1 MNQIARLAGKESF
14 ILTCI
19 ELFNWGGFHG
29 LHQAAIH
36 QEGTAVIGP
45 TGSGKTTLVDAL
57 MTLLCASPRY
67 NLASTGGHESDR
79 DLISYVRGVSGPG
92 DGGEGQSHIARPGK
106 TVTGIAATLER
117 EGQQV
122 RLGTLLW
129 FDSTSSS
136 VTDMK
141 RLWLF
146 SDSPGQTLEH
156 WLNVYHEGGTRSLRQ
171 MEKED
176 TGIWTYPN
184 KKQYLARLRDFF
196 EVGENAFTLLNR
208 AAGLKQLNSIDE
220 IFRELVLDDHSA
232 FDRATEVAN
241 SFDGLT
247 EIHQELE
254 TARKQQQSLQP
265 VALSWAKYQ
274 KQQQHL
280 SNRQTLASL
289 LPIWFAQQASQLWRE
304 TVHRLE
310 VELGE
315 AQTHEEQIQSQR
327 ELQKKVVADCMQRYY
342 QAGGANIEDLNDRIK
357 DWQKTLGSR
366 ETQAR
371 QYQQLTRN
379 LGLSSDLNQFQL
391 EANQHEVEL
400 RLERLAGDIKQK
412 EEELYKKAR
421 SAITLPQ
428 SCVNGKLNAP
438 RSRVVRILTFPHII
452 RRFAVSWQKR

>member
-1 MNQIARLAGKESF
+1 MNQVSGLAGKESF
-14 ILTCI
+14 ILTRI

-57 MTLLCASPRY
+57 MTLLCANPRY

-117 EGQQV
+117 EGKQV
-122 RLGTLLW
+122 RLGALLW

-146 SDSPGQTLEH
+146 SDNPGQTLEH
-156 WLNVYHEGGTRSLRQ
+156 WLNVYHEGGTRLLRQ
-171 MEKED
+171 MEKEAI
-176 TGIWTYPN
+176 GLWIYPN

-232 FDRATEVAN
+232 FERAAEVAN

-265 VALSWAKYQ
+265 VALSWEKYQ
-274 KQQQHL
+274 KQECQL
-280 SNRQTLASL
+280 ADWQTLESL
-289 LPIWFAQQASQLWRE
+289 LPLWFAQQASHLWRE
-304 TVHRLE
+304 KINLLNSRLA
-310 VELGE
+310 E
-315 AQTHEEQIQSQR
+315 AQTSEEQLQSQLD
-327 ELQKKVVADCMQRYY
+327 LQKKVVSDCMQRYL
-342 QAGGANIEDLNDRIK
+342 QVGGANIDELNERIK
-357 DWQKTLGSR
+357 DWQKTLGS
-366 ETQAR
+366 
-371 QYQQLTRN
+371 
-379 LGLSSDLNQFQL
+379 
-391 EANQHEVEL
+391 
-400 RLERLAGDIKQK
+400 
-412 EEELYKKAR
+412 
-421 SAITLPQ
+421 
-428 SCVNGKLNAP
+428 
-438 RSRVVRILTFPHII
+438 
-452 RRFAVSWQKR
+452 